1 MLEEKESVTNGLA
14 EIAEAY
20 EVGWQSGDE
29 ADDDS
34 DG

>member
-1 MLEEKESVTNGLA
+1 MLEENESVTNGLA

-20 EVGWQSGDE
+20 EAGWQSGDE
-29 ADDDS
+29 EDDDS